1 MYVFHSHA
9 RCLFSHQMYMSP
21 FPPEQGKAGM
31 VPNRSQEAEDHFL
44 DFYEEVFEELSG
56 YGEIDEFHVCENLGD
71 HLVSVVCVCLRCFC
85 LLCMQSHCVRV
96 CTRTRCHWCLWRHTH
111 R

>member
-71 HLVSVVCVCLRCFC
+71 HLVSVVCVFVVFA
-85 LLCMQSHCVRV
+85 LLCMQPVRFRVYAYTCCHCCLRRRSHC
-96 CTRTRCHWCLWRHTH
+96 
-111 R
+111 